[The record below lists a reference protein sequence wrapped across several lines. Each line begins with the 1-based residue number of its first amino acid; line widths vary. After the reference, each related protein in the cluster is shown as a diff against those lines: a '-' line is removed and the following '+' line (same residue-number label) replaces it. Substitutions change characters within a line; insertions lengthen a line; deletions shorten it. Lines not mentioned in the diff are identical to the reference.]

1 MKTTTGPKTDLP
13 RSHDPDAA
21 IVLPADLSE
30 TVAIAL
36 AEDIGSG
43 DLTAALV
50 PAGRSGRATVIT
62 REAASSPAGRTSRKC
77 SARSTLP

>member
-1 MKTTTGPKTDLP
+1 MPQDRQSDLP

-50 PAGRSGRATVIT
+50 PLQVATG
-62 REAASSPAGRTSRKC
+62 AP
-77 SARSTLP
+77 P